1 LRRGD
6 GPAREAP
13 RLLIARAIATAGAPP
28 TWRILTLRI
37 LHVYKDY
44 SPVVGGI
51 ENHIRVL
58 AEAQAAAGHEVAVL
72 VCDPGGLAGI
82 ERRAGV
88 DVIRARRLA
97 TALSMPLSLHQPWLT
112 ARHRADIVHVHSPF
126 PLGEIT
132 ALAVRRRTR
141 FVITYHSDVLRQRT
155 ALRLYAPLLRQVLR
169 SADRIVATS
178 PRYVESSP
186 WLRPL
191 ADRCCVIPLGVDPD
205 RFTPGPG
212 VGRAE
217 LLFVG
222 RLRHYKGLDVLLRTL
237 AGLPDVRLR
246 VVGEG
251 PMGTAWRSLA
261 HELGVARRVQFEGE
275 VADPD
280 LPGVYRDAGILV
292 LPSTSR
298 AEAFGTV
305 LLEAMASGLPCIATE
320 VGTGTSWVVQ
330 HGVTGRIVPAGDVDA
345 LRGTVA
351 ELVADPGARAAMGAA
366 GRRRVEQHF
375 TEAAM
380 NERILD
386 LYGELLRVRPGPGG
400 PTEAAP

>member
-1 LRRGD
+1 
-6 GPAREAP
+6 
-13 RLLIARAIATAGAPP
+13 
-28 TWRILTLRI
+28 LRI

-58 AEAQAAAGHEVAVL
+58 AEAQAAAGHDVAVL

-88 DVIRARRLA
+88 EVIRARRLA
-97 TALSMPLSLHQPWLT
+97 TALSMPISLHQPWVA

-141 FVITYHSDVLRQRT
+141 FVITHHSDVLRQRT
-155 ALRLYAPLLRQVLR
+155 ALRLYAPLLRHVLR
-169 SADRIVATS
+169 SADRVIATS

-186 WLRPL
+186 WLEPL
-191 ADRCCVIPLGVDPD
+191 ADRCCVIPLGVDQD

-212 VGRAE
+212 VRRAE

-222 RLRHYKGLDVLLRTL
+222 RLRHYKGLDVLLRALT
-237 AGLPDVRLR
+237 GLPDIRLR

-251 PMGTAWRSLA
+251 PMGPAWRRLA
-261 HELGVARRVQFEGE
+261 QDLGVAQRVRFAGE
-275 VADPD
+275 IADTD
-280 LPGVYRDAGILV
+280 LPAAYRDAGILV

-298 AEAFGTV
+298 AEAFGMV
-305 LLEAMASGLPCIATE
+305 LLEGMASGLPCIATE

-330 HGVTGRIVPAGDVDA
+330 HGVTGRVVPAGDSDA
-345 LRGTVA
+345 LRGAVA
-351 ELVADPGARAAMGAA
+351 GLVADPGAAAALGAA
-366 GRRRVEQHF
+366 GRRRIEQHF
-375 TEAAM
+375 TEARM
-380 NERILD
+380 NGRILA
-386 LYGELLRVRPGPGG
+386 LYRELLGEHPGAGG
-400 PTEAAP
+400 PTEAAS